1 VSRRLAAG
9 LARHGDDHIV
19 NALSRAAVC
28 VLPEAILKEA
38 FYRANQ
44 AGQMA
49 CHLLSCYSFGQED
62 FGWAAGVA
70 DSLRIRSCAKLPSRT
85 AARVGPT
92 HFGRCDRRALAGFG
106 PMAIRRGN
114 KTPLELFLAGIAA
127 WQLHVVRLL
136 MQG

>member
-1 VSRRLAAG
+1 VVFSEK
-9 LARHGDDHIV
+9 
-19 NALSRAAVC
+19 C
-28 VLPEAILKEA
+28 P

-92 HFGRCDRRALAGFG
+92 HRSAFGIRSGGIYLRARSEVTL
-106 PMAIRRGN
+106 
-114 KTPLELFLAGIAA
+114 
-127 WQLHVVRLL
+127 
-136 MQG
+136 